1 MHQREQLEARLTALQ
16 HGEGA
21 LEKELQQKV
30 KESDDWREK
39 CSHLQTYL
47 TDIEASLQET
57 NASIKVTYYII
68 YNLGEGIL

>member
-1 MHQREQLEARLTALQ
+1 MHQREQLEAQLTALQ

-21 LEKELQQKV
+21 LEKELQLKV

-39 CSHLQTYL
+39 CSHLQTCL

-57 NASIKVTYYII
+57 NASIEVI
-68 YNLGEGIL
+68 YNNLSFWGRNL